1 MDIFVFLLYSYLEER
16 RRRTETHTEKEGGTV
31 MDKLY
36 IVIKLLLVSLSVL
49 SIGFAPMSEGGDLT
63 GDEAPPPGD
72 PDVYV
77 QIAAKDEGTDTW
89 RPSITHG
96 GYRYGPS
103 MILNADGSLDVWSA
117 STGPGDLIDLVS
129 YKRLYDGG
137 KSRTKETIALKPT
150 PESLDQ
156 MWTCDPGV
164 IKFGGYYYIG
174 YTTTK
179 DARGT
184 DNDVCV
190 ARSKSPDGPF
200 LEKWTGSGWGTL
212 PVPLVEYTGN
222 PDCFGAG
229 EPSFVLLGGTLYIY
243 YSWCD
248 ENGASTRVAT
258 ADATDENWPAT
269 LQHHGECIPPKKDGD
284 SADVK
289 YADEYG
295 RFIAVF
301 TEKRFSD
308 DSYVAVWESFDGLRF
323 RPSGFVK
330 ANTAKKLHNCGIS
343 GRADGHICAGDPVY
357 LSYAYGGAGDGSW
370 GNWATRIH
378 EVSLSAAAAP
388 ELNDAAVENADIAV
402 TRRADRLLPE
412 VVTVKAEK
420 QVYTV
425 EKSQQV
431 FVMAYDS
438 DNYVY
443 PVLTGATFD
452 GYDESVIRIV
462 GGRICVTG
470 EGTTRVTVHW
480 HGLSG
485 DFVVHAA
492 PNT

>member
-1 MDIFVFLLYSYLEER
+1 
-16 RRRTETHTEKEGGTV
+16 
-31 MDKLY
+31 MDKLVL
-36 IVIKLLLVSLSVL
+36 VIKLLLAGIFLL
-49 SIGFAPMSEGGDLT
+49 GIGYMPMSEGGDLT
-63 GDEAPPPGD
+63 GTKAATPGD
-72 PDVYV
+72 PGVYV
-77 QIAAKDEGTDTW
+77 QIAANDEGIDTW
-89 RPSITHG
+89 RPSVTHG

-137 KSRTKETIALKPT
+137 KSCTKETIALKPT
-150 PESLDQ
+150 PESLDEH
-156 MWTCDPGV
+156 WTCDPGV

-174 YTTTK
+174 YTTTA
-179 DARGT
+179 DTRGT
-184 DNDVCV
+184 DNDVCI
-190 ARSKSPDGPF
+190 ARSKTPDGPF
-200 LEKWTGSGWGTL
+200 LEKWTGEGWGIL
-212 PVPLVEYTGN
+212 PAPLVEYTGN

-229 EPSFVLLGGTLYIY
+229 EPSFVLLGNTLYIY

-258 ADATDENWPAT
+258 ADATDENWPVT
-269 LQHHGECIPPKKDGD
+269 MEFRGECIPPKKDGD

-289 YADEYG
+289 YLDAYG
-295 RFIAVF
+295 RFVAVF

-308 DSYVAVWESFDGLRF
+308 NSYVAVWESFDGLRF

-330 ANTAKKLHNCGIS
+330 TNTAKKLHNCGIS

-378 EVSLSAAAAP
+378 EVTLTLSDAP
-388 ELNDAAVENADIAV
+388 KLNDAEETNADIEV
-402 TRRADRLLPE
+402 TRRADKMVPE
-412 VVTVKAEK
+412 IITVKAEK

-425 EKSQQV
+425 ETSQQV

-438 DNYVY
+438 DAYVY
-443 PVLTGATFD
+443 PLLSGATFE
-452 GYDESVIRIV
+452 GYDTSIIKIIGSRIYAV
-462 GGRICVTG
+462 G
-470 EGTTRVTVHW
+470 EGTTRVTLRW

-485 DFVVHAA
+485 DFVVHSA
-492 PNT
+492 PKN

>member
-1 MDIFVFLLYSYLEER
+1 MSSNSYLLRFLLN
-16 RRRTETHTEKEGGTV
+16 
-31 MDKLY
+31 
-36 IVIKLLLVSLSVL
+36 
-49 SIGFAPMSEGGDLT
+49 IGFAPVSGGGDLT
-63 GDEAPPPGD
+63 GSGAATPGD
-72 PDVYV
+72 PDVYL
-77 QIAAKDEGTDTW
+77 QLSAKDEGTDTW
-89 RPSITHG
+89 RPSKTRG

-117 STGPGDLIDLVS
+117 ATGPGDLVDLVG

-137 KSRTKETIALKPT
+137 KSCTKETVALKPT

-174 YTTTK
+174 YTTTA
-179 DARGT
+179 DDRGT

-190 ARSKSPDGPF
+190 ARSKTPDGPF
-200 LEKWTGSGWGTL
+200 LEKWTGEGWGLL
-212 PVPLVEYTGN
+212 PAPLVEYTGN

-229 EPSFVLLGGTLYIY
+229 EPSFVLLGDTLYVY

-248 ENGASTRVAT
+248 ERGTTTRVAT

-269 LQHHGECIPPKKDGD
+269 LTYRGECIPPKNGGD

-308 DSYVAVWESFDGLRF
+308 DSYVAVWESFDGISF
-323 RPSGFVK
+323 RPSGYVK
-330 ANTAKKLHNCGIS
+330 ENTAKKLHNCGIS
-343 GRADGHICAGDPVY
+343 GRSDGHICAGDPVY

-378 EVSLSAAAAP
+378 LVTLSAAETP
-388 ELNDAAVENADIAV
+388 KLDDAVEKNADIAV
-402 TRRADRLLPE
+402 QRRADRLLPE
-412 VVTVKAEK
+412 VITVKAEK

-425 EKSQQV
+425 KNSEQV
-431 FVMAYDS
+431 FVMAFDS
-438 DNYVY
+438 DGYVY
-443 PVLTGATFD
+443 ALLSGATFD
-452 GYDESVIRIV
+452 GYDDSVIRIV
-462 GGRICVTG
+462 GSRIYAVS

-485 DFVVHAA
+485 DFVVHTEA
-492 PNT
+492 